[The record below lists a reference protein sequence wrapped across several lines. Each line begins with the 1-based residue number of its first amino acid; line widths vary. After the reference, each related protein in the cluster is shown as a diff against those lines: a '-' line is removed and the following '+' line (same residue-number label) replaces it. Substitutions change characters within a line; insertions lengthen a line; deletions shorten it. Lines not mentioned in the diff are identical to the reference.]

1 MAERQVTDTIKPVYV
16 RKDVKIRAHVFL
28 CVMGL
33 LLHNYLLYLI
43 DDSELTIQKLSNN
56 LAKIRMGLVHNRK
69 GEKNAEFVIEEM
81 NKETAEIF
89 AKIQLVEYIP
99 S

>member
-1 MAERQVTDTIKPVYV
+1 M
-16 RKDVKIRAHVFL
+16 IRR
-28 CVMGL
+28 
-33 LLHNYLLYLI
+33 
-43 DDSELTIQKLSNN
+43 LTIQKLANN
-56 LAKIRMGLVHNRK
+56 LEKIRMGLVYNRK

-89 AKIQLVEYIP
+89 AKLQLGKYIP

>member
-1 MAERQVTDTIKPVYV
+1 M
-16 RKDVKIRAHVFL
+16 DVADVHARRL
-28 CVMGL
+28 
-33 LLHNYLLYLI
+33 LI
-43 DDSELTIQKLSNN
+43 DDQELTIQKLAIN
-56 LAKIRMGLVHNRK
+56 LEKIRMGLVYIKK

-89 AKIQLVEYIP
+89 AKLQLGKYIP